1 MGRQFVNCK
10 ALYKCHVS
18 ELFYDNRNFSLEGQM
33 SVFFYSSDSYAYP
46 FSIDLKY
53 SLSAYFMTAELE
65 TGLTLDMT
73 GNICQLQN
81 KKDSNRGEKR
91 ALTSL

>member
-53 SLSAYFMTAELE
+53 SLSAYFMTAVR
-65 TGLTLDMT
+65 
-73 GNICQLQN
+73 NRV
-81 KKDSNRGEKR
+81 DSGYDRKYMP
-91 ALTSL
+91 TSK